1 MTPAEET
8 ALREEARQNPALAPH
23 VESLLAMQMRAKA
36 IADVL
41 AKKTDLGRLGD
52 TCSTTF

>member
-8 ALREEARQNPALAPH
+8 ALREEARQNPALVPH
-23 VESLLAMQMRAKA
+23 VESLLAMQLRAKA

-41 AKKTDLGRLGD
+41 ARKADMGRLEGR
-52 TCSTTF
+52 